1 MKPRWSFTEMISAP
15 SVGVSRSR
23 QDDMQIAPDESGSV
37 VLPSRCVCGRHACAF
52 TITVAFA
59 CRLFAPARSQFERA
73 PTRLRQRRK
82 LLPLRRKLLRL
93 RRKSCVCTDT
103 IALAPSARRAPASTL
118 TGKARTLRAGC
129 RIPCCSV
136 RFRALDGDFVTI
148 GVKPR
153 CSCANHFSPFRASD
167 PWGFLR
173 APVRTA

>member
-1 MKPRWSFTEMISAP
+1 MISAP

-82 LLPLRRKLLRL
+82 LLPIRRTLT
-93 RRKSCVCTDT
+93 S
-103 IALAPSARRAPASTL
+103 APSELRVRGHDCGFAV
-118 TGKARTLRAGC
+118 GYARTGFN
-129 RIPCCSV
+129 V
-136 RFRALDGDFVTI
+136 DWKG
-148 GVKPR
+148 
-153 CSCANHFSPFRASD
+153 ANATR
-167 PWGFLR
+167 G
-173 APVRTA
+173 